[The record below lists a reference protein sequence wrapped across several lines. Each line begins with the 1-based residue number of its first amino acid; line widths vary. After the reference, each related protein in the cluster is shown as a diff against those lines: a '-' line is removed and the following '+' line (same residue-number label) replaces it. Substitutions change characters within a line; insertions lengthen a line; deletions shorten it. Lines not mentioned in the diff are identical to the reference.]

1 MKKKILII
9 HTILW
14 SHYKGAVF
22 SELYKLVKEKVYDLK
37 VIHIAINLNPE
48 RTFTSHGAVGFLV

>member
-37 VIHIAINLNPE
+37 VIHIAINGKGRKNSW
-48 RTFTSHGAVGFLV
+48 RC